1 MKSSLL
7 RHVLGALIFMLA
19 APEAL
24 AASLSMSNITMTTLD
39 LTISSHT
46 GSWYYTYQ
54 NFSTGT
60 TSNCSSE
67 ITGTTANVTGLTEN
81 TIYNFKAYSDSG
93 CSSQLATGT
102 QTTEGFYLDP
112 AQMFLTE
119 GGNASQLRIVVPT
132 ITESLTATVSASPAN
147 KVTLSSSQVT
157 FTVGGVRTQGITVTP
172 LQDADG
178 LNEGIT
184 FTVEVTSGQ
193 SNLLGDTYTS
203 RVRIDDDDSEFTLS
217 KTAVT
222 LTEGAGSGTY
232 TLKLAS
238 DPADQN
244 VTVTVTSSDTGA
256 VTVDTDG
263 GTAGNQSSITFTGG
277 GSGNWN
283 TVQTITLAPVDDTD
297 ESHETVTITHSTSS
311 SLYQAADKTTT
322 VTVVDDEAT
331 QLTASAVAATTAT
344 LTLTNHSGA
353 WYYKYSSPT
362 GGSCSSVVSSG
373 TTTANLT
380 SLTTGTSYTYKA
392 YSDNSCST
400 ELTSATTDADF
411 LTKPGQVAGVGAT
424 ADDASLSVSWTA
436 LTGTVTGYKVQWKS
450 GQDNYNTVDRQK
462 TVTSGTSTSITGLT
476 NDTTYTVR
484 VTAYNGTGDGAAS
497 AEVNGTPVT
506 ETLTASAV
514 TTTTATLTLTNHSG
528 AWYYKYS
535 SPTGGSCSSV
545 VSSGTTTANLTSLT
559 TGTSYT
565 YKAYSDSSCS
575 TELTSA
581 ATDAEFSTV
590 GLTAT
595 SVTSSGATLTLA
607 NWTAAWWYKGN
618 QTNASCTAV
627 AANTT
632 TASLTGLTGGT
643 SYAYT
648 VYSAAGCN
656 ATNEIADA
664 AFTTTA
670 AVAPPAPTGLTG
682 AQGNRQVTLTWTS
695 GGDGGSAI
703 TKWQYVKKAGNG
715 DFETTWNNMTGS
727 GAGTTSHTVT
737 GLTNGTAYKFKV
749 RAVNSVGNGTE
760 SAESSAVTPVI
771 GVCDR
776 TAEVREAIVSM
787 VVGKTTCSAI
797 TDADLA
803 GILRLP
809 VNNTSSL
816 TALQSGDF
824 AGLTALKQLLLNDS
838 SLASLPANV
847 FDTLTTLEELL
858 LTNNSLSS
866 LPAGIF
872 DELTALKKLYLDEN
886 SLSSLPADI
895 FDTLTAL
902 EELDLSDNSLSS
914 LPANVFDKLTVLLEL
929 RLNNN
934 SLSSLPPRIFDK
946 LTDLDWLFLKNNS
959 LSSLSAGVFD
969 KLSWLSWLTL
979 GGNGLTCLPF
989 IPGYDDGY
997 VLLDVEDS
1005 ARNTACG
1012 AGVTVD
1018 ASAVNVGVG
1027 MTAAYT
1033 MVLDAYPRGDVTVTP
1048 ASAAAGTATVS
1059 GALTFTQSNWSTA
1072 QEVTVTGVAAG
1083 SATVSHTVSGGGYG
1097 STTADDVS
1105 VSVKTVTL
1113 EASEVTTTTATLTVK
1128 YSTNPSPYYYKRLQP
1143 SEGDCEFSIT
1153 TTLALT
1159 GLTAGTSYTYAFYGA
1174 YGNCS
1179 TEETTEATR
1188 ATFTT
1193 KSLPAPD
1200 ADPVLS
1206 SSSSTA
1212 STATLTIANYS
1223 GSWYYKRTAPT
1234 AGDHP
1239 YDTCSVAVD
1248 GTSVELTDLRAATS
1262 YSFTAYRD
1270 SGCTNS
1276 IDSISFTTA
1285 APSPA
1290 VNLST
1295 RSLTLREGS
1304 TATYTVRLNTQPTDT
1319 VTVAVG
1325 SSDTTVATVSPASLS
1340 FTTSNWEQPQSVT
1353 VTGQRDAD
1361 TQDEAVT
1368 ISHSAAG
1375 GGYDAVAEAVL
1386 GVNVSDEDVRGVS
1399 LSPES
1404 LTLTEGSTATYTV
1417 RLNTQPTDT
1426 VTVAVGSSDTTVATV
1441 SPASLSFTTSNW
1453 EQPQSVTVT
1462 GQRDADTQ
1470 DEAVTIS
1477 HSAAGGGYDAVA
1489 EATLGV
1495 NVSDEDVRGVSLSP
1509 ESLTLREGS
1518 TATYTVRLN
1527 TQPTDTVTVAVGS
1540 NDTTVATVSPASL
1553 SFTTSNWE
1561 QPQSVMV
1568 TGVDNA
1574 VAGQNGAATISHE
1587 PAGGGYDAVAEATL
1601 GVNVSDDDVRGVSL
1615 SPESLTLTEGSTAT
1629 YTVVLDSEPTDTVTV
1644 AVGSNDTT
1652 VATVSPAS
1660 LSFTTSNWEQ
1670 PQSVTVTG
1678 QRDADT
1684 QDGATTIS
1692 HEPSGGG
1699 YGGLASPMVTV
1710 TVEDLG
1716 AQVSQRVNQVAEEVT
1731 PEVNRVVSANTAHAV
1746 AQRVSQVVQGRLP
1759 LAGTQISW
1767 GSLPNTAQGAMELA
1781 RRWAVDGETISVA
1794 ALLDNSSFNTSF
1806 PPQSQA
1812 AATEMGDGNA
1822 PSFPWGVWGAVDYG
1836 QIASGDDDN
1845 TTEWD
1850 AGVLTAL
1857 VGADRMVNDRL
1868 LAGAALAW
1876 SSSSFDYQT
1885 NGRGG
1890 DLVEGKGEGSIELFT
1905 INPYLGWRLDDGQ
1918 SLWTSVGYGW
1928 GALTIDDNVEARET
1942 STDLTQWSLAAGASG
1957 VFYQSSQ
1964 SSRATELE
1972 AAATSQLLWKADA
1985 WFSSLQVAGKD
1996 LLHDDQQQAYRL
2008 RLGVEGNRAI
2018 PLDNQ
2023 ALLTP
2028 SLGLFYRYE
2037 GGDGTTGSGLDLA
2050 AALRYDTPNGL
2061 RLEGRG
2067 RTLLLHSEELK
2078 DWGISGLV
2086 RYSPRGDD
2094 GFSLSL
2100 SPKWGR
2106 TDTNDLQQL
2115 WSTHQDQ
2122 FSTTGDV
2129 SSALLL
2135 DAELRSPKL
2144 AMGSYVLTPALGF
2157 QFSPDA
2163 WTTRLG
2169 TALQFNSSLNLQLD
2183 LSRQQPEEGHVNH
2196 SLGLNLEMEF

>member
-1 MKSSLL
+1 MAVPTLTPQSGGQV
-7 RHVLGALIFMLA
+7 RVQWT
-19 APEAL
+19 APANNGSAVTGYSIWHKQGTGNWTEVTGI
-24 AASLSMSNITMTTLD
+24 AASATSHTLTLTAGETYTIGVEAHNARGGSNTSTTAFGGATSSVTAQSVSLTASD
-39 LTISSHT
+39 PTPISLQLTIANHS
-46 GSWYYTYQ
+46 GDWYYKYTIPASPAGTC
-54 NFSTGT
+54 STVVPAGT
-60 TSNCSSE
+60 TTAIARSLVS
-67 ITGTTANVTGLTEN
+67 TTPH
-81 TIYNFKAYSDSG
+81 IFKAYSDSG
-93 CSSQLATGT
+93 CNTELAT
-102 QTTEGFYLDP
+102 
-112 AQMFLTE
+112 A
-119 GGNASQLRIVVPT
+119 ASTSTLAPT
-132 ITESLTATVSASPAN
+132 LTATDATLNSLKLTMVYSLDWYYKYTTPDGGQCSSMVSAGTTTAIAS
-147 KVTLSSSQVT
+147 
-157 FTVGGVRTQGITVTP
+157 
-172 LQDADG
+172 G
-178 LNEGIT
+178 L
-184 FTVEVTSGQ
+184 TSGT
-193 SNLLGDTYTS
+193 SYTFKAY
-203 RVRIDDDDSEFTLS
+203 RDSACSAVVLAIAASASTLEP
-217 KTAVT
+217 T
-222 LTEGAGSGTY
+222 LTATDATLNS
-232 TLKLAS
+232 LKLTIANHSGGWYYKYTTPSGGQCSSLVSAGTTTAIAS
-238 DPADQN
+238 GLTGNTSYTFKAYSDSGCTTDLATATATSTLASEVATSNVTHDS
-244 VTVTVTSSDTGA
+244 VTVTVSGTK
-256 VTVDTDG
+256 DG
-263 GTAGNQSSITFTGG
+263 WTAGSDPWSYSV
-277 GSGNWN
+277 SGDSTCNVVAG
-283 TVQTITLAPVDDTD
+283 T
-297 ESHETVTITHSTSS
+297 STSS
-311 SLYQAADKTTT
+311 TYTSLLPETSYTVTAFSTTACGPTSSQVGSPRNFTTAAAPQLTTT
-322 VTVVDDEAT
+322 D
-331 QLTASAVAATTAT
+331 TTANSLK
-344 LTLTNHSGA
+344 LTIANHSGG
-353 WYYKYSSPT
+353 WYYKYTTPS
-362 GGSCSSVVSSG
+362 GGQCSSVVSAG
-373 TTTANLT
+373 TTTAIASGLTGNTSYTFKAYSDSGCTTVLATATERLTRPEKPSRPTAVPGAGSGKLTLTASLSGGAAQVSRWEYAVDNSNFWTAVTATDKNLST
-380 SLTTGTSYTYKA
+380 VVEFKSDGTRLSNGTSYTFKVRA
-392 YSDNSCST
+392 VNPT
-400 ELTSATTDADF
+400 G
-411 LTKPGQVAGVGAT
+411 PGPAS
-424 ADDASLSVSWTA
+424 DASA
-436 LTGTVTGYKVQWKS
+436 P
-450 GQDNYNTVDRQK
+450 
-462 TVTSGTSTSITGLT
+462 
-476 NDTTYTVR
+476 
-484 VTAYNGTGDGAAS
+484 AS
-497 AEVNGTPVT
+497 PVAE
-506 ETLTASAV
+506 ELRASDV
-514 TTTTATLTLTNHSG
+514 KDISATLTIANYQG
-528 AWYYKYS
+528 DWYYKSTATPY
-535 SPTGGSCSSV
+535 TNCSST
-545 VSSGTTTANLTSLT
+545 VSTGTTTAALGGLSTA
-559 TGTSYT
+559 TSYT
-565 YKAYSDSSCS
+565 FKAYSDSSCT
-575 TELTSA
+575 TEL
-581 ATDAEFSTV
+581 ATVD
-590 GLTAT
+590 
-595 SVTSSGATLTLA
+595 
-607 NWTAAWWYKGN
+607 
-618 QTNASCTAV
+618 
-627 AANTT
+627 
-632 TASLTGLTGGT
+632 
-643 SYAYT
+643 
-648 VYSAAGCN
+648 
-656 ATNEIADA
+656 
-664 AFTTTA
+664 FTT
-670 AVAPPAPTGLTG
+670 
-682 AQGNRQVTLTWTS
+682 
-695 GGDGGSAI
+695 
-703 TKWQYVKKAGNG
+703 K
-715 DFETTWNNMTGS
+715 
-727 GAGTTSHTVT
+727 
-737 GLTNGTAYKFKV
+737 
-749 RAVNSVGNGTE
+749 
-760 SAESSAVTPVI
+760 
-771 GVCDR
+771 
-776 TAEVREAIVSM
+776 
-787 VVGKTTCSAI
+787 
-797 TDADLA
+797 
-803 GILRLP
+803 
-809 VNNTSSL
+809 
-816 TALQSGDF
+816 
-824 AGLTALKQLLLNDS
+824 
-838 SLASLPANV
+838 
-847 FDTLTTLEELL
+847 
-858 LTNNSLSS
+858 
-866 LPAGIF
+866 
-872 DELTALKKLYLDEN
+872 
-886 SLSSLPADI
+886 
-895 FDTLTAL
+895 
-902 EELDLSDNSLSS
+902 
-914 LPANVFDKLTVLLEL
+914 
-929 RLNNN
+929 
-934 SLSSLPPRIFDK
+934 
-946 LTDLDWLFLKNNS
+946 
-959 LSSLSAGVFD
+959 
-969 KLSWLSWLTL
+969 
-979 GGNGLTCLPF
+979 
-989 IPGYDDGY
+989 IP
-997 VLLDVEDS
+997 
-1005 ARNTACG
+1005 
-1012 AGVTVD
+1012 
-1018 ASAVNVGVG
+1018 
-1027 MTAAYT
+1027 
-1033 MVLDAYPRGDVTVTP
+1033 
-1048 ASAAAGTATVS
+1048 
-1059 GALTFTQSNWSTA
+1059 
-1072 QEVTVTGVAAG
+1072 
-1083 SATVSHTVSGGGYG
+1083 
-1097 STTADDVS
+1097 
-1105 VSVKTVTL
+1105 TL
-1113 EASEVTTTTATLTVK
+1113 EASDITMTTATLTVK
-1128 YSTNPSPYYYKRLQP
+1128 YFSNAYPPLYYKRLDP
-1143 SEGDCEFSIT
+1143 TGEGCTPILIGT
-1153 TTLALT
+1153 TVALT
-1159 GLTAGTSYTYAFYGA
+1159 GLTAGTSYTYAFYGS
-1174 YGNCS
+1174 YGNCE

-1200 ADPVLS
+1200 ANPVLS
-1206 SSSSTA
+1206 SSSITA

-2183 LSRQQPEEGHVNH
+2183 LSRQQPEEGDTNH
-2196 SLGLNLEMEF
+2196 SLDLNLEMEF

>member
-1 MKSSLL
+1 MPRFLL
-7 RHVLGALIFMLA
+7 PHYYLTVPALLLA
-19 APEAL
+19 TATPALADSITLPNISDKTYSVGESVNLILPEATL
-24 AASLSMSNITMTTLD
+24 AGACSSDPVNYWLQDKGGSSSNPPNLPDGLSWSGNGYSSERKISGTPTTVTAKREFEFHASTYHGGGYCAIETDKTFGITIVAPTLTTSAVTATTGT
-39 LTISSHT
+39 LTIANHT
-46 GSWYYTYQ
+46 SAWYYKYTTP
-54 NFSTGT
+54 TGGT
-60 TSNCSSE
+60 CSSVVSSG
-67 ITGTTANVTGLTEN
+67 TTTANLTSLTTGTSY
-81 TIYNFKAYSDSG
+81 TYKAYSDSN
-93 CSSQLATGT
+93 CSTELTSATTDADFLTKPGQVAGVGATAGDTSLSVSWTALTGT
-102 QTTEGFYLDP
+102 VTGY
-112 AQMFLTE
+112 
-119 GGNASQLRIVVPT
+119 
-132 ITESLTATVSASPAN
+132 
-147 KVTLSSSQVT
+147 KVQWKS
-157 FTVGGVRTQGITVTP
+157 G
-172 LQDADG
+172 QDNYNTGDRQK
-178 LNEGIT
+178 T
-184 FTVEVTSGQ
+184 VTSGT
-193 SNLLGDTYTS
+193 STSITGLTNDTTYTV
-203 RVRIDDDDSEFTLS
+203 RV
-217 KTAVT
+217 TAYNAT
-222 LTEGAGSGTY
+222 GDGAASAEVNGT
-232 TLKLAS
+232 
-238 DPADQN
+238 PVN
-244 VTVTVTSSDTGA
+244 VT
-256 VTVDTDG
+256 
-263 GTAGNQSSITFTGG
+263 
-277 GSGNWN
+277 
-283 TVQTITLAPVDDTD
+283 
-297 ESHETVTITHSTSS
+297 
-311 SLYQAADKTTT
+311 
-322 VTVVDDEAT
+322 
-331 QLTASAVAATTAT
+331 LTASAVTATTAT

-380 SLTTGTSYTYKA
+380 SLASGTSYTYKA
-392 YSDNSCST
+392 YSDSSCSM
-400 ELTSATTDADF
+400 ELTSAATDADF

-450 GQDNYNTVDRQK
+450 GQDNYNTGDRQK

-497 AEVNGTPVT
+497 AEVNGTPSNT
-506 ETLTASAV
+506 TLTASAV
-514 TTTTATLTLTNHSG
+514 TATTATLTLTNHSG
-528 AWYYKYS
+528 AWYHKYS

-545 VSSGTTTANLTSLT
+545 VSSGTTTANLTSLAAGT
-559 TGTSYT
+559 TYT
-565 YKAYSDSSCS
+565 YKAYSDSLCT
-575 TELTSA
+575 TEITGT

-715 DFETTWNNMTGS
+715 DFETTWKDMTGS

-997 VLLDVEDS
+997 VLLEVEDS

-1033 MVLDAYPRGDVTVTP
+1033 VVLDAYPRGDVTVTP
-1048 ASAAAGTATVS
+1048 ASDATGTATVS

-1072 QEVTVTGVAAG
+1072 QSVTVTGVAAG
-1083 SATVSHTVSGGGYG
+1083 SATVSQTVSGGGYG

-1113 EASEVTTTTATLTVK
+1113 EASEVTTTTAKLTVK
-1128 YSTNPSPYYYKRLQP
+1128 YYLGSSPYYYKRLQP
-1143 SEGDCEFSIT
+1143 SEGDCEYSGT
-1153 TTLALT
+1153 STLALT
-1159 GLTAGTSYTYAFYGA
+1159 GLTAGTSYTYAFYGS

-1375 GGYDAVAEAVL
+1375 GGYDAVAEATL

-1404 LTLTEGSTATYTV
+1404 LTLREGSTATYTV

-1489 EATLGV
+1489 EAALGV
-1495 NVSDEDVRGVSLSP
+1495 NVSDDDVRGVSLSP

-1540 NDTTVATVSPASL
+1540 SDTTVATVSPASL

-1561 QPQSVMV
+1561 QPQSVTV
-1568 TGVDNA
+1568 TGQRDADTQDEA
-1574 VAGQNGAATISHE
+1574 VTISHS
-1587 PAGGGYDAVAEATL
+1587 ASGGGYDAVAEATL

-1615 SPESLTLTEGSTAT
+1615 SPESLTLREGSTAT

-1746 AQRVSQVVQGRLP
+1746 AQRVSQVVQGSLP

-1812 AATEMGDGNA
+1812 TATEMGDGNA

-1836 QIASGDDDN
+1836 QIASGEDDN

-1857 VGADRMVNDRL
+1857 VGADRMMNDRL

-1985 WFSSLQVAGKD
+1985 WFSSLQVAGND

-2086 RYSPRGDD
+2086 CYSPSGDD

-2183 LSRQQPEEGHVNH
+2183 LSRQQPEEGDTNH
-2196 SLGLNLEMEF
+2196 SLDLNLEMEF